1 MYNTEKLLDIVK
13 RINELNNIVDNEDSD
28 KETFDKAIDEF
39 ADIKADLIKDWYTRF
54 DNDVNARFALD
65 NTLDLY
71 YTMEVEEEDD
81 RYKLNEYMKTRVVN
95 MSDYDILEFE
105 SVILHDLRWVMHST
119 SKKESDK

>member
-1 MYNTEKLLDIVK
+1 MYNIEKLLDIVK
-13 RINELNNIVDNEDSD
+13 RINELNDILGDENAD
-28 KETFDKAIDEF
+28 KEVFDKAIDEC

-54 DNDVNARFALD
+54 DNETNARFALD
-65 NTLDLY
+65 NALDLY